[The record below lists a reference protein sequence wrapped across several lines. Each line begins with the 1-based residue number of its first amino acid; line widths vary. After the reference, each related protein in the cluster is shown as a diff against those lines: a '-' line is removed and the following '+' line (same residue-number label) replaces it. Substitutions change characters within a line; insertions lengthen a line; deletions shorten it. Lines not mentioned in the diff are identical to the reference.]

1 MAIPKGKSGN
11 PAGKPKG
18 VQNKVTLEVKEK
30 INVFLDN
37 NIDVATKAFN
47 DIKTPEMK
55 IKYFIELAKLVMPRP
70 KDPDEEEDANRRHDE
85 LLDRLFNRKS
95 D

>member
-1 MAIPKGKSGN
+1 MAIQKGKSGN

-37 NIDVATKAFN
+37 NIDVATKAFK